1 LRLSLR
7 RAAKFGLVGAS
18 GLVVQSVVF
27 YGLTRIFGVPDFIG
41 LFGFMQVP
49 WALAW
54 SVVCAASSNYV
65 LNELWTW
72 RTADKSP

>member
-1 LRLSLR
+1 VRLSLR
-7 RAAKFGLVGAS
+7 RAVKFGLVGAS
-18 GLVVQSVVF
+18 GLVVQSIVF
-27 YGLTRIFGVPDFIG
+27 YGLTRFFGVPDFIG

-54 SVVCAASSNYV
+54 AVVCAATSNYV

-72 RTADKSP
+72 RTADKSS